1 MATDK
6 RTTTR
11 AAKKQTEENRQALAE
26 AKALRRVYEGTTSLA
41 VYDLKANKLRRTKKR
56 IRIVT

>member
-1 MATDK
+1 MATDNNAV
-6 RTTTR
+6 R
-11 AAKKQTEENRQALAE
+11 AAKKLAQENRHAMAE

-56 IRIVT
+56 IRIAT

>member
-6 RTTTR
+6 RTAR
-11 AAKKQTEENRQALAE
+11 AGKKRTIENRHAMAE
-26 AKALRRVYEGTTSLA
+26 AKALRRAYEGTTSLA

-56 IRIVT
+56 IRIAT